1 MSAAVAERILIVE
14 DERNLGET
22 LQERLGDLG
31 FDAVWAESV
40 EAATSELSRRR
51 YDLALLDVGLPDGN
65 GFDLGIRIRAQHPS
79 TALVFLTAMSTPE
92 DRVRGLELG
101 AEDYVAKPFHLKE
114 LILRVRN
121 SLKRKRA
128 LDEAPAE
135 ITLGDCVVRF
145 PRFEVMDRRGVAH
158 SLSQKECALLK
169 MLFERRGT
177 TVSRDEI
184 LAEVWGD
191 DEYPTTRTVDNFV
204 LRLRKV
210 LEESADEPRLIK
222 SVRGVGYRLE
232 AHL

>member
-22 LQERLGDLG
+22 LQERLGGLG
-31 FDAVWAESV
+31 FDVVWVDGVES
-40 EAATSELSRRR
+40 AWAELSRRR

-65 GFDLGIRIRAQHPS
+65 GFDLGGRVRAQYPG
-79 TALVFLTAMSTPE
+79 TALVFLTAMATPE

-114 LILRVRN
+114 LVLRVRN
-121 SLKRKRA
+121 ALKRQRA
-128 LDEAPAE
+128 LSAAPAE
-135 ITLGDCVVRF
+135 VVLGASTVRF
-145 PRFEVMDRRGVAH
+145 PRFEAVGADGVTYR
-158 SLSQKECALLK
+158 LSQKECALLK
-169 MLFERRGT
+169 FLYEHRGV

-204 LRLRKV
+204 LRLRKII
-210 LEESADEPRLIK
+210 EESADAPRFIK

-232 AHL
+232 LQ